1 MKYKTI
7 ELSHTNEIIQTYGVN
22 SLMAKV
28 IESKKIDQEQFKSF
42 MDPHLVYHDFSLF
55 EEADETLERIEEA
68 IANKEKICI
77 YGDYDC
83 DGILATT
90 ILVQAFHERGVNVGY
105 HIPNR
110 FTDGYGLNTTRVEQM
125 AEKGYSLII
134 TVDNGIKA
142 FDAVEKAGE
151 LGIDVIITDHHA
163 FDGEVPVAYSII
175 HTKMSPKYPFKEIC
189 GGFIAYKLAAA
200 LLKHHDPYLFT
211 LASITTISDMMPLL
225 DENRSLVRRGLQ
237 FMKQYKYSSLEL
249 LKGNRNYDVTTIGF
263 TIAPRIN
270 AFGRL
275 PELVNPVYLVKYFL
289 KEADPAYLEKI
300 SNYASKINSK
310 RQSLTT
316 SLYKEAVTDTS
327 SSCLFYGSENMHEGL
342 VGLVAG
348 KYTREYEQPAFVMHY
363 NPKEEIY
370 KGSARGIDGF
380 NIYNFF
386 THHEELFVQ
395 YGGHAK
401 AGGFTITKSNY
412 PLVYDALMNDIKG
425 CHFEASESVIPIT
438 LTDTTIPNVESLDLL
453 APFGE
458 ENKAPLFILEDVS
471 CHQVDRLSEGKHL
484 KFHLGDDQ
492 VSALAFNKG
501 QLYDE
506 LVHKDSMTLVGTL
519 SINVF
524 RGNKSINFIVE
535 DIL

>member
-7 ELSHTNEIIQTYGVN
+7 QLSHTQEIIQTYGVN

-28 IESKKIDQEQFKSF
+28 IESKKIDQKQFKSF
-42 MDPHLVYHDFSLF
+42 MDSHLIYHDFSLF

-90 ILVQAFHERGVNVGY
+90 ILVQAFHERGVEVGY

-237 FMKQYKYSSLEL
+237 FMKQYKYPSLEL
-249 LKGNRNYDVTTIGF
+249 LKGSRDYDATTIGF

-289 KEADPAYLEKI
+289 KEADPAYQEKI

-327 SSCLFYGSENMHEGL
+327 SPCLFYGSENMHEGL

-386 THHEELFVQ
+386 THHEDLFVQ

-484 KFHLGDDQ
+484 KFHLGDNQ

-506 LVHKDSMTLVGTL
+506 LVHKDFMTLVGTL

>member
-7 ELSHTNEIIQTYGVN
+7 QLSHTEEIMQKYGVN

-28 IESKKIDQEQFKSF
+28 IESKKLDQKQFEAF
-42 MDPHLVYHDFSLF
+42 MDPHLIYHDFSLF
-55 EEADETLERIEEA
+55 EESDETLERIEEA
-68 IANKEKICI
+68 IENKEKICI

-90 ILVQAFHERGVNVGY
+90 ILVQAFHERGVEVGY

-163 FDGEVPVAYSII
+163 FDAEVPVAYSII
-175 HTKMSPKYPFKEIC
+175 HTKMSPRYPFKEIC

-211 LASITTISDMMPLL
+211 LA
-225 DENRSLVRRGLQ
+225 
-237 FMKQYKYSSLEL
+237 
-249 LKGNRNYDVTTIGF
+249 
-263 TIAPRIN
+263 AIN

-275 PELVNPVYLVKYFL
+275 PELVNPVCLVKYFL
-289 KEADPAYLEKI
+289 KGTNPAYLEKV
-300 SNYASKINSK
+300 SNYASKVNSK
-310 RQSLTT
+310 RQSMTT
-316 SLYKEAVTDTS
+316 SLYKEAVTDTTS
-327 SSCLFYGSENMHEGL
+327 PCLFYGSEDMHEGL

-348 KYTREYEQPAFVMHY
+348 KYAREYEQPAFVMHY
-363 NPKEEIY
+363 DSKKEIY

-380 NIYNFF
+380 NIYDFF
-386 THHEELFVQ
+386 KHHEDLFVQ
-395 YGGHAK
+395 YGGHAM

-412 PLVYDALMNDIKG
+412 PLVYDALVNDLQG
-425 CHFEASESVIPIT
+425 CHFEVSESVIPIT
-438 LTDTTIPNVESLDLL
+438 LDDTTIHNVETLSLL
-453 APFGE
+453 APYGE
-458 ENKAPLFILEDVS
+458 ENKAPLFIMEDVTCS
-471 CHQVDRLSEGKHL
+471 RVDRLSEGKHL
-484 KFHLGDDQ
+484 KFHLGDEQ

-501 QLYDE
+501 QKYE
-506 LVHKDSMTLVGTL
+506 EVVHKESMTLVGTL

-535 DIL
+535 EIL

>member
-7 ELSHTNEIIQTYGVN
+7 QLSHTEEIMQKYGVN

-28 IESKKIDQEQFKSF
+28 IESKKLDQKQFEAF
-42 MDPHLVYHDFSLF
+42 MDPHLIYHDFSLF
-55 EEADETLERIEEA
+55 EESDETLERIEEA
-68 IANKEKICI
+68 IENKEKICI

-90 ILVQAFHERGVNVGY
+90 ILVQAFHERGVEVGY

-110 FTDGYGLNTTRVEQM
+110 FTDGYGLNITRVEQM

-163 FDGEVPVAYSII
+163 FDAEVPVAYSII
-175 HTKMSPKYPFKEIC
+175 HTKM
-189 GGFIAYKLAAA
+189 
-200 LLKHHDPYLFT
+200 
-211 LASITTISDMMPLL
+211 PLL
-225 DENRSLVRRGLQ
+225 DENRSLVKRGLQ
-237 FMKQYKYSSLEL
+237 FMKQYKYPALEL
-249 LKGNRNYDVTTIGF
+249 LKGSRDYDVTTIGF

-275 PELVNPVYLVKYFL
+275 PELVNPVCLVKYFL
-289 KEADPAYLEKI
+289 KGTNPAYLEKV
-300 SNYASKINSK
+300 SNYASKVNSK
-310 RQSLTT
+310 RQSMTT
-316 SLYKEAVTDTS
+316 SLYKEAVTDTTS
-327 SSCLFYGSENMHEGL
+327 PCLFYGSEDMHEGL

-348 KYTREYEQPAFVMHY
+348 KYAREYEQPAFVMHY
-363 NPKEEIY
+363 DSKKEIY

-380 NIYNFF
+380 NIYDFF
-386 THHEELFVQ
+386 KHHEDLFVQ
-395 YGGHAK
+395 YGGHAM

-412 PLVYDALMNDIKG
+412 PLVYDALVNDLQG
-425 CHFEASESVIPIT
+425 CHFEVSESVIPIT
-438 LTDTTIPNVESLDLL
+438 LDDTTIHNVETLSLL
-453 APFGE
+453 APYGE
-458 ENKAPLFILEDVS
+458 ENKAPLFIMEDVTCS
-471 CHQVDRLSEGKHL
+471 RVDRLSEGKHL
-484 KFHLGDDQ
+484 KFHLGDEQ

-501 QLYDE
+501 QKYE
-506 LVHKDSMTLVGTL
+506 EVVHKESMTLVGTL

-535 DIL
+535 EIL